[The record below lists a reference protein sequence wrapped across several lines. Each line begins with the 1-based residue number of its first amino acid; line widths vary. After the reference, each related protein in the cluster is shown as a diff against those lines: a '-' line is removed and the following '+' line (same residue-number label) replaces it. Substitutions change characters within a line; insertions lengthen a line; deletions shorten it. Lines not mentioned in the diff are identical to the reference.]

1 MPSYRLPPRYVAP
14 LLTGTE
20 LATPDSD
27 GGSGR
32 DRGGPAQQDE
42 TDTPVSLASASVAA
56 GGPSKDIEAVMSKA
70 TKAAAHIRLLLH
82 AQVSVFSSVL
92 YDHGRVG

>member
-1 MPSYRLPPRYVAP
+1 MPSYRLPSRCVVA
-14 LLTGTE
+14 LQAGTE

-27 GGSGR
+27 GGSSR
-32 DRGGPAQQDE
+32 ESEGPAREDE
-42 TDTPVSLASASVAA
+42 TGAPVPLASASVAG

-82 AQVSVFSSVL
+82 AQVSVSKI
-92 YDHGRVG
+92 GM